1 MKNTTTKKTTPK
13 RKAPARSRAKSK
25 KTPKTSTF
33 EKVTEVR
40 TGYARLAL
48 MLVLANLFLT
58 GYVISKISTIE
69 SDTQAEINEQQ
80 ETVTTSSES
89 DGGDI

>member
-1 MKNTTTKKTTPK
+1 MKNTTAKKKTAT
-13 RKAPARSRAKSK
+13 RSRSRTKAK
-25 KTPKTSTF
+25 KTPKASTF

-69 SDTQAEINEQQ
+69 SDTQAEINKQK
-80 ETVTTSSES
+80 ETVTTSDS

>member
-25 KTPKTSTF
+25 KPAKTSTF
-33 EKVTEVR
+33 EKVTEVK

-69 SDTQAEINEQQ
+69 SDAQAEINEQQ

>member
-25 KTPKTSTF
+25 KTSKTSTF

-69 SDTQAEINEQQ
+69 SDAQAEINEQQ

>member
-1 MKNTTTKKTTPK
+1 
-13 RKAPARSRAKSK
+13 
-25 KTPKTSTF
+25 
-33 EKVTEVR
+33 
-40 TGYARLAL
+40 

-69 SDTQAEINEQQ
+69 SDAQAEINEQQ

>member
-1 MKNTTTKKTTPK
+1 MKITTTKKTTPK

-33 EKVTEVR
+33 EKVTEVK

-69 SDTQAEINEQQ
+69 SDAQAEINEQQ

>member
-33 EKVTEVR
+33 EKVTEVK

-69 SDTQAEINEQQ
+69 SDAQAEINEQQ

>member
-1 MKNTTTKKTTPK
+1 MKNTTAKKKTTP
-13 RKAPARSRAKSK
+13 RRAAKAKKSK
-25 KTPKTSTF
+25 SQSTF

-58 GYVISKISTIE
+58 GYVISKISTLE
-69 SDTQAEINEQQ
+69 SDAQAEINENAKQPVA
-80 ETVTTSSES
+80 TPSES

>member
-69 SDTQAEINEQQ
+69 SDTQAEINEQK

>member
-69 SDTQAEINEQQ
+69 SDAQAEINEQQ